1 VSAPPVAQ
9 PSWTRAIPAAVLTAV
24 VVSAWAALIA
34 LSRNMPTIADG
45 LAAAGMAMPR
55 RAALRRL
62 PDAAAL
68 SPR

>member
-1 VSAPPVAQ
+1 MSAPPRRAAIVE
-9 PSWTRAIPAAVLTAV
+9 AIPAAVLTAV